1 MRAGPYE
8 AGAEIAEGGTATV
21 YDAVGPR
28 GAVVL
33 KVLRRALSD
42 DPRWV
47 KRFERELDTLSRL
60 AHPNIVTVLDHGRTD
75 DGRPYLVLPRLRGRT
90 LRAVLDERGA
100 LAPPEAWSVARPI
113 AEALAAAHEVG
124 VIHRDVKPDNVFLE
138 GDGARES
145 PRLIDFGMARDITDE
160 ARVTATG
167 APVGTPAYMAPEQ
180 WWNDGVGP
188 ASDQYAFATM
198 LYELLAARTPHRS
211 ESFAALAQAHM
222 SAEAPS
228 LASAG
233 VTASPAV
240 ESLVSRALTKD
251 PSSRFASMRALI
263 DAADV
268 AFEVRDAASKRPPR
282 AWAWPWP
289 LAATLSAL
297 LVGYAGSHDPR
308 QWLYI
313 SGWGGHAATLA
324 FVALSFVAARRAM
337 HPALALAPAALATFS
352 TFTGWQAT
360 LAAVERVDGGARLAV
375 YQEGLYEAN
384 AARGIGYLVATGL
397 VAASLAPREA
407 RVGAMRLARASHIV
421 ASIALVT
428 SLASIA
434 LGGSVVAI
442 VPGACAALHVASSA
456 PRGTRAD
463 ELTAAIARVVGALL
477 AWASAATLLDAR
489 VASSWGESITR
500 AARVAEVLR
509 TAREADALAVAGVA
523 MVLLTA
529 GVGAWRA
536 ASVPSTSWR
545 PTRAGA
551 TLAMIAAAGCA
562 VDLTF
567 LAQMRSRRAA
577 LWSALAPAFELG
589 ARLSPPVAVGLPR
602 PPLGP
607 SLQLTVDRVAI
618 DGTPVALTR
627 ALDTLEGQRVLA
639 ADLSHRLARGG
650 ATEAAELIVAVDAS
664 VPWRAV

>member
-1 MRAGPYE
+1 M
-8 AGAEIAEGGTATV
+8 
-21 YDAVGPR
+21 
-28 GAVVL
+28 
-33 KVLRRALSD
+33 
-42 DPRWV
+42 
-47 KRFERELDTLSRL
+47 
-60 AHPNIVTVLDHGRTD
+60 
-75 DGRPYLVLPRLRGRT
+75 
-90 LRAVLDERGA
+90 
-100 LAPPEAWSVARPI
+100 
-113 AEALAAAHEVG
+113 
-124 VIHRDVKPDNVFLE
+124 
-138 GDGARES
+138 
-145 PRLIDFGMARDITDE
+145 
-160 ARVTATG
+160 
-167 APVGTPAYMAPEQ
+167 
-180 WWNDGVGP
+180 
-188 ASDQYAFATM
+188 
-198 LYELLAARTPHRS
+198 
-211 ESFAALAQAHM
+211 
-222 SAEAPS
+222 
-228 LASAG
+228 
-233 VTASPAV
+233 
-240 ESLVSRALTKD
+240 
-251 PSSRFASMRALI
+251 
-263 DAADV
+263 
-268 AFEVRDAASKRPPR
+268 
-282 AWAWPWP
+282 
-289 LAATLSAL
+289 
-297 LVGYAGSHDPR
+297 
-308 QWLYI
+308 
-313 SGWGGHAATLA
+313 
-324 FVALSFVAARRAM
+324 
-337 HPALALAPAALATFS
+337 
-352 TFTGWQAT
+352 
-360 LAAVERVDGGARLAV
+360 
-375 YQEGLYEAN
+375 
-384 AARGIGYLVATGL
+384 
-397 VAASLAPREA
+397 
-407 RVGAMRLARASHIV
+407 
-421 ASIALVT
+421 
-428 SLASIA
+428 
-434 LGGSVVAI
+434 VAI
-442 VPGACAALHVASSA
+442 VPGACVALHVASSS

-664 VPWRAV
+664 VPWRAVREALTVARDLGARRATFLFTRGATPVIERGAPPEAGYSLPTDFGGLTVTLATDGSRYDDDSPFAAVGASLVRSHPRSVSVAR